1 MLKWA
6 IIFAIISL
14 VAGVLGFTGV
24 ASGAAGI
31 AKILFYIFIV
41 VAVIFVVLALLGI
54 GAVAEQP
61 SHSPPGLPCAGF
73 FTTGKRCYSPRTLSA
88 SACWNGA
95 RTRYSWA
102 GRWAPPLRMAPGT
115 ASSSCIS
122 SILRR
127 KLTLFSGSPRMLS

>member
-1 MLKWA
+1 MHEPGNPAESGAPPLSSLAYPDCSPALHAAAAESSYPGSIVNYLGGAHMLKWA

-54 GAVAEQP
+54 GAVA
-61 SHSPPGLPCAGF
+61 
-73 FTTGKRCYSPRTLSA
+73 
-88 SACWNGA
+88 
-95 RTRYSWA
+95 
-102 GRWAPPLRMAPGT
+102 
-115 ASSSCIS
+115 
-122 SILRR
+122 
-127 KLTLFSGSPRMLS
+127 